1 MQHLSPQAIAEDDVA
16 DNDEDMMNFFK
27 RKDKTTSWVMADEV
41 NHPTVL
47 ESQSSDDG
55 SLSKAEEAEGM
66 LGEALQLAE
75 KRTGSLLVLQK
86 ASRHQAVQLGRR
98 VSSFS
103 DGTDDASSIRSY
115 NSKCTE
121 PIFLKVP
128 KGDPTILTQKSWD
141 SVMGITSAVEGRAE
155 EHPRCESNETTIRTK
170 PLPNEADPAVFKPR
184 TWDKLRSTIEAEEK
198 NNRRFSFGSG
208 LKKSFGKLRR
218 PRRKSDELGEPNDTE
233 NIINTTAKSA
243 PPVFV
248 AKETKAVESSDETE
262 SPSLLDMEN
271 PRVPTKVERP
281 ELGEETPLES
291 HPSFDDGAEQVEEA
305 PVLKN
310 KEIKPPESSN
320 PEEDDS
326 FEVVYTDGQ
335 GNYDILPPF
344 PSRMVRG
351 V

>member
-1 MQHLSPQAIAEDDVA
+1 MQHLSPQTIAEDDVA

-27 RKDKTTSWVMADEV
+27 GKERTTSWVMADEV
-41 NHPTVL
+41 NHPTLL

-55 SLSKAEEAEGM
+55 SLSKAEEAEEM
-66 LGEALQLAE
+66 LGEALQFAE
-75 KRTGSLLVLQK
+75 KRTGSLLAFQK
-86 ASRHQAVQLGRR
+86 APRHQAVQLGRR

-115 NSKCTE
+115 NSKWTE
-121 PIFLKVP
+121 PIFVKVP

-141 SVMGITSAVEGRAE
+141 SIMGITSAVEGRAE
-155 EHPRCESNETTIRTK
+155 EQPWCESNETTVRKK
-170 PLPNEADPAVFKPR
+170 PLPNEANPAVFKPR

-208 LKKSFGKLRR
+208 LKKSIGKLRR
-218 PRRKSDELGEPNDTE
+218 PRRKSDELGEPSDTE
-233 NIINTTAKSA
+233 NIVNTTAKSA
-243 PPVFV
+243 PPVL
-248 AKETKAVESSDETE
+248 AKETKAVESADETE
-262 SPSLLDMEN
+262 SPSLLDIEN
-271 PRVPTKVERP
+271 PSFPPKVERP

-310 KEIKPPESSN
+310 KERKPPESSN
-320 PEEDDS
+320 PEEEDS

-335 GNYDILPPF
+335 ENYDILPPF